1 MQNTIDLIQKRAV
14 QTIFREST
22 LNMDE
27 LVEVG
32 KDTAIHRKKHHNS
45 IC

>member
-1 MQNTIDLIQKRAV
+1 MQNTIDPVQKRAV
-14 QTIFREST
+14 QTIFSEST

-27 LVEVG
+27 LVELG
-32 KDTAIHRKKHHNS
+32 KDTSIHRKKHHNS